1 MNRREFIALLGGV
14 AAWPAAA
21 GAQQPKVP
29 VIGVLV
35 SGNPDPKLFLKALR
49 DGLRDIGYNEG
60 QNIRLEV
67 RTAEGNDNLL
77 PEKAA
82 ELVRLKVDIIVTLQT
97 PPSLAAKQAT
107 SEIPIVIAGAG
118 DPVETGLVASLA
130 RPGGNLTGLSSGVA
144 EVAGKSV
151 ELIRD
156 VLPNARRLA
165 VLANENDPFTKLYLA
180 QIGRAAGSVGIEM
193 EPVMTRPTESLEPA
207 FENMVA
213 KRVDALII
221 QGSILRKEALDL
233 AMKHRLPSLSS
244 YRLGAA
250 QGGLMSYAANFG
262 DLYRETAVYIDKILK
277 GGKPA
282 NLPTR

>member
-1 MNRREFIALLGGV
+1 
-14 AAWPAAA
+14 
-21 GAQQPKVP
+21 
-29 VIGVLV
+29 
-35 SGNPDPKLFLKALR
+35 
-49 DGLRDIGYNEG
+49 
-60 QNIRLEV
+60 
-67 RTAEGNDNLL
+67 
-77 PEKAA
+77 
-82 ELVRLKVDIIVTLQT
+82 
-97 PPSLAAKQAT
+97 
-107 SEIPIVIAGAG
+107 
-118 DPVETGLVASLA
+118 
-130 RPGGNLTGLSSGVA
+130 
-144 EVAGKSV
+144 VAGKSV

-282 NLPTR
+282 NLPVAFPTKFELVINLRTAKALGLDVPLHLQQLADEVIE